1 LAAAAFAAQRV
12 SANLA
17 VVMMRGLL
25 LLRRGEVR

>member
-1 LAAAAFAAQRV
+1 LAAAAFAARRV

>member
-1 LAAAAFAAQRV
+1 LAAAAFAAWRV

-17 VVMMRGLL
+17 DVMMRGLL